1 MIDRKEIVLASNN
14 KHKQEE
20 FSNYFQQRVLLPED
34 LGIDFF
40 AQEDSDTFI
49 GNALIKAQ
57 SLYNR
62 IHRPVLSDDSGLVIS
77 ALPDIL
83 GVKSAR
89 FLPQL
94 SQAEKNIEI
103 LRLMQHQQQRQAY
116 FVCALVL
123 YSGREE
129 FVSVQDIWEG
139 TISTKVMGNFG
150 FGYDP
155 IFLLNDGRCA
165 AELVPQEKMRVS
177 HRGKALSKLHK
188 WMIREE

>member
-20 FSNYFQQRVLLPED
+20 FSNYFQQQVLLPED

-49 GNALIKAQ
+49 GNALIKAE
-57 SLYNR
+57 SLYKK
-62 IHRPVLSDDSGLVIS
+62 IQRPVLSDDSGLIIPS
-77 ALPDIL
+77 MPTIL
-83 GVKSAR
+83 GVHSAR

-94 SQAEKNIEI
+94 SQVEKNIEI

-129 FVSVQDIWEG
+129 FVSVQDTWSGE
-139 TISTKVMGNFG
+139 ISTEIMGNFG

-155 IFLLNDGRCA
+155 IFLLEDGRCA
-165 AELVPQEKMRVS
+165 AELTSQEKMRVS

-188 WMIREE
+188 WMVREE